1 MERKQNSA
9 HSSIPRILILT
20 IPSKQPVTNHEP
32 TFFSMTWHPLTDLA
46 QLETLRAESFQQPI
60 LIYKHSTS
68 CSISATALNRLERSW
83 NAHEMTHLKAYQ
95 LDLLRYRPVS
105 NAVAEQFEVAHES
118 PQVLILRDGVCV
130 YHASHFG
137 ISYPAVKAQVA

>member
-1 MERKQNSA
+1 
-9 HSSIPRILILT
+9 
-20 IPSKQPVTNHEP
+20 
-32 TFFSMTWHPLTDLA
+32 MTWHPLTDLS

-68 CSISATALNRLERSW
+68 CSISSTALNRLERAW
-83 NAHEMTHLKAYQ
+83 NAQEVGHLKAYQ
-95 LDLLRYRPVS
+95 LDLIRYRAVS
-105 NAVAEQFEVAHES
+105 NAVAAEFGVRHES

-130 YHASHFG
+130 YDASHLG